1 MISLIVE
8 VSKLGNIPKI
18 YLYFEDYFRLFYFT
32 ENIIL
37 NVKIK
42 FTMI

>member
-8 VSKLGNIPKI
+8 VGKLGNIPKI
-18 YLYFEDYFRLFYFT
+18 YLYFEDYFRLFYFI

-37 NVKIK
+37 NVKVK
-42 FTMI
+42 FPRI